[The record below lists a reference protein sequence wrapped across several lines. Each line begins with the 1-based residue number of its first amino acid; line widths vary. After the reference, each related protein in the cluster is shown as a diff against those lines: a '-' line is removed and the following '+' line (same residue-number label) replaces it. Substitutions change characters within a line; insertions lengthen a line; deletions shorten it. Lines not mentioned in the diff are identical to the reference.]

1 VTARVVVCYGTP
13 EDPAAFDEHYTS
25 VHVPL
30 AAAVPGLIEF
40 TYGKASSMDGSEPP
54 YYMIAYLVFADEASL
69 KVGLGSAEMK
79 AAGKDVRNFATG
91 GATMF
96 TQEDVRVSSVDR

>member
-1 VTARVVVCYGTP
+1 MTFRVVVCYGKP
-13 EDPAAFDEHYTS
+13 EDPAGFDEHYAS

-30 AAAVPGLIEF
+30 AAAVPGLVEF

-54 YYMIAYLVFADEASL
+54 YYMIANLVFADESSL
-69 KVGLGSAEMK
+69 KAGLASPEMK
-79 AAGKDVRNFATG
+79 AAGKDVATFATG

-96 TQEDVRVSSVDR
+96 TQEDVRVLPVAR